1 MPDTLKTLF
10 RRIQEGME
18 GLTDAILGDRAER
31 LLDQEIRAIDDALR
45 NGRDD
50 LANMLR
56 LERADL
62 RLMMLEPEGTARLL
76 REVAS

>member
-1 MPDTLKTLF
+1 MTPAHSNL
-10 RRIQEGME
+10 
-18 GLTDAILGDRAER
+18 AR
-31 LLDQEIRAIDDALR
+31 LDRAIDEALR

-62 RLMMLEPEGTARLL
+62 RLMMLEPSGTARLL

>member
-1 MPDTLKTLF
+1 MSPAHSNL
-10 RRIQEGME
+10 
-18 GLTDAILGDRAER
+18 AR
-31 LLDQEIRAIDDALR
+31 LDRAIDDALR
-45 NGRDD
+45 NGHNE

-62 RLMMLEPEGTARLL
+62 RMMTLEPAGTARLL

>member
-1 MPDTLKTLF
+1 MTPALHNL
-10 RRIQEGME
+10 
-18 GLTDAILGDRAER
+18 AR
-31 LLDQEIRAIDDALR
+31 LDRAIDDALR
-45 NGRDD
+45 NGRHD

-62 RLMMLEPEGTARLL
+62 RLMLEPVPARLL